1 MAGLSTLRAPSL
13 CRHGHRKCMRS
24 AWLDVTP
31 IIPATACH
39 QRNNVERYSRYKK
52 RRGLHVDLRGRDFA
66 FRKVTRPRPSML
78 ETTQRHDYQRDH
90 EQEAEHK
97 GIDPVTHRAAFPG

>member
-1 MAGLSTLRAPSL
+1 MGTLVVQRVPW
-13 CRHGHRKCMRS
+13 CGGS
-24 AWLDVTP
+24 ASVACSVTLIARQLD
-31 IIPATACH
+31 AT
-39 QRNNVERYSRYKK
+39 RYFNHTRYKK
-52 RRGLHVDLRGRDFA
+52 RRGVHVDLRGRDFA

-97 GIDPVTHRAAFPG
+97 GIDPVTHRAAFPGLSR